1 MSLQI
6 ELILAEKNLPFSFTH
21 EYWNAAGEIVHASFW
36 TNLTWR
42 RAFFAQAAA
51 FYKDIEKTE
60 GGKDHQTW

>member
-1 MSLQI
+1 MNI
-6 ELILAEKNLPFSFTH
+6 EMQLEKLSTLVFEQT
-21 EYWNAAGEIVHASFW
+21 W
-36 TNLTWR
+36 WR